1 VFAFSYTFMHVPDD
15 GFIKK
20 AETCGTPDNK
30 Q

>member
-1 VFAFSYTFMHVPDD
+1 MHVPDD